1 MKLDKVMH
9 APARLAIMRQLMAV
23 DEADATWLHAQ
34 TGLSW
39 GNLATHARK
48 LEDAGYLTVRK
59 EFVERKPRTVF
70 RINEAGRKAY
80 EEYRRQILELL
91 E

>member
-1 MKLDKVMH
+1 MELDKLIH
-9 APARLAIMRQLMAV
+9 APARLAIVRQLMAV
-23 DEADATWLHAQ
+23 DEADATWLHHQ

-48 LEDAGYLTVRK
+48 LEDAGYLSVK
-59 EFVERKPRTVF
+59 KDFVERKPRTVF
-70 RINEAGRKAY
+70 RLTAEGRAAY
-80 EEYRRQILELL
+80 EQYRRTILELL

>member
-1 MKLDKVMH
+1 
-9 APARLAIMRQLMAV
+9 MAV
-23 DEADATWLHAQ
+23 DEADATWLHHQ

-48 LEDAGYLTVRK
+48 LEDAGYLSVK
-59 EFVERKPRTVF
+59 KDFVERKPRTVF
-70 RINEAGRKAY
+70 RLTAEGRAAY
-80 EEYRRQILELL
+80 EQYRRTILELL